1 MTGPQQVILL
11 FITTNQIMLKKTI
24 KMTYLIDVAVPNS
37 HDLHSTITEKL
48 QKYTD
53 IKVELTR
60 MWKLNVVRIV
70 PLV

>member
-1 MTGPQQVILL
+1 
-11 FITTNQIMLKKTI
+11 MLENTI
-24 KMTYLIDVAVPNS
+24 KIAYLIYIAVPNS
-37 HDLHSTITEKL
+37 HNLHSTITEKL

-60 MWKLNVVRIV
+60 MCKLNTVCIV

>member
-1 MTGPQQVILL
+1 
-11 FITTNQIMLKKTI
+11 MLKKAI

-37 HDLHSTITEKL
+37 HDHHSTITEKL

-60 MWKLNVVRIV
+60 MWKLNAVHIV